1 INLVKGSIDM
11 DKSLYNSESTLKS
24 YLGIGNEGVSDNL
37 LAVLKS
43 NCVNYQSSVKKFI
56 ELLEYIQNNNIRT
69 KPFNELVALHELVAP
84 HDCAVVSMLS
94 IHYNLAIGTVANL
107 GVQTPYVE
115 DLYQKLCSGRA
126 IGVYLATELA
136 HGNDLIAIETQAN
149 YLPEKGVFML
159 NSPSPNA
166 YKFMPNTM
174 PCELPKVAVI
184 LAQLNVSGKKYGIFP
199 FLLPL
204 SVNGKLTPGVKITP
218 LGDKPGF
225 YLDNA
230 ITSFDNVEI
239 PFEGLLAGNM
249 ITLTREGKVSLHIKE
264 LRERFS
270 LITNRI
276 HSGKLCMAMI
286 SVTAAKSVLH
296 ITSTYGNKRQTF
308 GYSGA
313 MPIINYSHFKEG
325 IAWDTLSTITH
336 TLYLRELTRKVS
348 TILSESIKNFKFS
361 DELLIEIITTK
372 SLCTWRT
379 QEILINCRER
389 CGAQGLFTVNK
400 ISPYLISNFGTITS
414 EGDNLVLSL
423 KAGGM
428 IILNKMKEINKA
440 SFQHNLFPILHDYMN
455 FLYKKLNGL
464 IASNNKKINLDILN
478 KHSGDF
484 LELSQTYAVLSVV
497 TTTIDAYHDN
507 NDDDLCMIIEGYLL
521 DWIHRNMSNLLR
533 SEVINLQESK
543 KIDERRI
550 EYIRQHADRINDY
563 IPSFGVDKA
572 GIETPISSDD
582 YISWYANNHHQLKNN

>member
-1 INLVKGSIDM
+1 MN
-11 DKSLYNSESTLKS
+11 KSLCNLELALKS
-24 YLGIGNEGVSDNL
+24 YLSIGNEVVSDNL

-43 NCVNYQSSVKKFI
+43 TCGNYQSSVKKFI
-56 ELLEYIQNNNIRT
+56 ELLKYIQNNNIYT
-69 KPFNELVALHELVAP
+69 TSFNELVALHEVVAP

-94 IHYNLAIGTVANL
+94 IHFNLTIGTIANL
-107 GVQTPYVE
+107 GAQTPYVE

-126 IGVYLATELA
+126 IGVYLATELV
-136 HGNDLIAIETQAN
+136 HGNDLIALETQAN

-159 NSPSPNA
+159 NSPSQNA
-166 YKFMPNTM
+166 YKFMPNTI
-174 PCELPKVAVI
+174 PCELPKVAVVF
-184 LAQLNVSGKKYGIFP
+184 AQLNISGKKYGIFP

-249 ITLTREGKVSLHIKE
+249 ITLTKEGKISLHTKAV
-264 LRERFS
+264 RERFS

-276 HSGKLCMAMI
+276 HSGKLCMAMS
-286 SVTAAKSVLH
+286 SVTLAKSALH

-313 MPIINYSHFKEG
+313 MPIMHYSHFKEG

-336 TLYLRELTRKVS
+336 ALYLKELTKKVS
-348 TILSESIKNFKFS
+348 VILSESVKNFKFS
-361 DELLIEIITTK
+361 DDLLIEFITIK

-389 CGAQGLFTVNK
+389 CGAQGLFTINK
-400 ISPYLISNFGTITS
+400 ISSYLISNFGSITA

-428 IILNKMKEINKA
+428 IILNKMKEIDKKFFRND
-440 SFQHNLFPILHDYMN
+440 LFFILNGYMS
-455 FLYKKLNGL
+455 FLYKKLNKL
-464 IASNNKKINLDILN
+464 ITSDKKRVNLDILN
-478 KHSGDF
+478 NHSKDF
-484 LELSQTYAVLSVV
+484 LELSQTYAILSVV
-497 TTTIDAYHDN
+497 TTTIDTYY
-507 NDDDLCMIIEGYLL
+507 NDDDLYMIIEGYLL
-521 DWIHRNMSNLLR
+521 DWIHRTMSNLLK
-533 SEVINLQESK
+533 SEIINLQESQ

-550 EYIRQHADRINDY
+550 EYIRQNADRINEY
-563 IPSFGVDKA
+563 ISSFGVDKI

-582 YISWYANNHHQLKNN
+582 YISWYANNHHQLNHKISLDNVVNI

>member
-1 INLVKGSIDM
+1 MNKL
-11 DKSLYNSESTLKS
+11 LCNSESKLRP
-24 YLGIGNEGVSDNL
+24 YLGIGNSVVSDNL

-43 NCVNYQSSVKKFI
+43 TCDNYHSSVKKFI
-56 ELLEYIQNNNIRT
+56 ELLKYIQNNNIHT
-69 KPFNELVALHELVAP
+69 TSFNELVALHELVAP
-84 HDCAVVSMLS
+84 HDCTVVSMLS
-94 IHYNLAIGTVANL
+94 IHFNLAIGTIANL
-107 GVQTPYVE
+107 GARTPYVE

-136 HGNDLIAIETQAN
+136 HGNDLVAIETQAN
-149 YLPEKGVFML
+149 YLPEKGVFIL
-159 NSPSPNA
+159 NSPGPNA
-166 YKFMPNTM
+166 YKFMPNTT

-184 LAQLNVSGKKYGIFP
+184 LAQLNASGKRYGIFP
-199 FLLPL
+199 FILPL

-249 ITLTREGKVSLHIKE
+249 ITLTSDGKISLHTKE

-286 SVTAAKSVLH
+286 SVTGAKSALH

-308 GYSGA
+308 GYSGT

-325 IAWDTLSTITH
+325 IAWDTLNTITH
-336 TLYLRELTRKVS
+336 ALYLRELTRKVS
-348 TILSESIKNFKFS
+348 IILSESVKNFKFS

-389 CGAQGLFTVNK
+389 CGAQGLFTLNK
-400 ISPYLISNFGTITS
+400 IPNYLISNFGAITS

-428 IILNKMKEINKA
+428 ITLNKMKEINKT
-440 SFQHNLFPILHDYMN
+440 SFQHNLFSILYDYMN
-455 FLYKKLNGL
+455 FLHKKLNEL
-464 IASNNKKINLDILN
+464 IVSNKKKINLDILN
-478 KHSGDF
+478 KHSRDF

-497 TTTIDAYHDN
+497 TTTIDTYH
-507 NDDDLCMIIEGYLL
+507 NDDDFYMIIEGYLL
-521 DWIHRNMSNLLR
+521 DWIHRTMSNLLR
-533 SEVINLQESK
+533 CEVISLQESL

-550 EYIRQHADRINDY
+550 EYIRKHADRINDY
-563 IPSFGVDKA
+563 IASFGVDKA
-572 GIETPISSDD
+572 GIETPISSND

>member
-1 INLVKGSIDM
+1 MN
-11 DKSLYNSESTLKS
+11 KSSCNSESKLKS
-24 YLGIGNEGVSDNL
+24 YLCIGNEGVSDDL

-43 NCVNYQSSVKKFI
+43 NCSNYQSSVKKFI
-56 ELLEYIQNNNIRT
+56 ELLKYIQNNNINT
-69 KPFNELVALHELVAP
+69 ESFYELVALHELVAP

-94 IHYNLAIGTVANL
+94 IHFNLAIGTIANL
-107 GVQTPYVE
+107 GVQTPYVKE
-115 DLYQKLCSGRA
+115 LYQKLCSGRA

-136 HGNDLIAIETQAN
+136 HGNGLIAIDTQAN

-166 YKFMPNTM
+166 YKFMPNTT
-174 PCELPKVAVI
+174 PCEIPKVAVI

-199 FLLPL
+199 FIFPL
-204 SVNGKLTPGVKITP
+204 SVNGTLTPGVKITP

-270 LITNRI
+270 LITNRL
-276 HSGKLCMAMI
+276 HSGKLCMAVI
-286 SVTAAKSVLH
+286 SVTGAKSALH

-308 GYSGA
+308 GYSGI

-336 TLYLRELTRKVS
+336 ALYLKELTRKVS
-348 TILSESIKNFKFS
+348 IILSESTRNFKFP

-389 CGAQGLFTVNK
+389 CGAQGLFTLNK
-400 ISPYLISNFGTITS
+400 ISPYLISNFGAITS

-423 KAGGM
+423 KAGRM
-428 IILNKMKEINKA
+428 IVLNKMKEIGKT
-440 SFQHNLFPILHDYMN
+440 SFQYNLFSILNDYMK
-455 FLYKKLNGL
+455 FLYEKLNKL
-464 IASNNKKINLDILN
+464 IASNNKKIDLDMLN

-484 LELSQTYAVLSVV
+484 LELGQTYAVLSVV
-497 TTTIDAYHDN
+497 TTTIDTYHNN
-507 NDDDLCMIIEGYLL
+507 NDDDFYMIIEGYLL
-521 DWIHRNMSNLLR
+521 DWIHRTMSNLLR
-533 SEVINLQESK
+533 SEIINLQESQ

-550 EYIRQHADRINDY
+550 EYIGKHADRINDY
-563 IPSFGVDKA
+563 IACFGVDKI
-572 GIETPISSDD
+572 GVETPISSDD
-582 YISWYANNHHQLKNN
+582 HISWYANNHHQLENN

>member
-1 INLVKGSIDM
+1 M

>member
-1 INLVKGSIDM
+1 M

-159 NSPSPNA
+159 NSPSQNA

>member
-1 INLVKGSIDM
+1 MN
-11 DKSLYNSESTLKS
+11 KSLCNSESTLKS

-37 LAVLKS
+37 VAVLKS
-43 NCVNYQSSVKKFI
+43 NCDNYQSSVKKFI
-56 ELLEYIQNNNIRT
+56 ELLEYIQNNNIHT
-69 KPFNELVALHELVAP
+69 KPFNELVSLHELVTP

-94 IHYNLAIGTVANL
+94 IHFNLAIGTIANL
-107 GVQTPYVE
+107 GMQTPYVE

-136 HGNDLIAIETQAN
+136 HGNNLIAIETQAN

-199 FLLPL
+199 FILPL
-204 SVNGKLTPGVKITP
+204 SANGKLTPGVKITP
-218 LGDKPGF
+218 LGDKPGL

-239 PFEGLLAGNM
+239 PFEGILAGNM
-249 ITLTREGKVSLHIKE
+249 ITLTREGKVSLHTKE

-286 SVTAAKSVLH
+286 SVTGAKSALH
-296 ITSTYGNKRQTF
+296 ITSTYGNKRKTF
-308 GYSGA
+308 GYSGT

-336 TLYLRELTRKVS
+336 ALYLRELIRKVS
-348 TILSESIKNFKFS
+348 AILSESVKNFKFS

-400 ISPYLISNFGTITS
+400 ISHYLISNFGTITS

-428 IILNKMKEINKA
+428 IILNKMKEIEKT
-440 SFQHNLFPILHDYMN
+440 SFQHNLFPILNDYMN

-464 IASNNKKINLDILN
+464 TVSNNKKINLDMLN
-478 KHSGDF
+478 KHSRDF

-497 TTTIDAYHDN
+497 TTIIDTYHNN
-507 NDDDLCMIIEGYLL
+507 NDDDFYMIIEGYLL
-521 DWIHRNMSNLLR
+521 DWIHRSMSNLLR

-563 IPSFGVDKA
+563 ISSFGVDKA

>member
-1 INLVKGSIDM
+1 MN
-11 DKSLYNSESTLKS
+11 KSSFNSESKLKS
-24 YLGIGNEGVSDNL
+24 CLAIGDTGVSDNL
-37 LAVLKS
+37 LAILKS
-43 NCVNYQSSVKKFI
+43 NCGNYPSSVKKFI
-56 ELLEYIQNNNIRT
+56 ELLKYIQNNNIHT
-69 KPFNELVALHELVAP
+69 KSFNELVALHELVAP

-94 IHYNLAIGTVANL
+94 IHFNLAIGTITNL

-159 NSPSPNA
+159 NSPGPNA

-199 FLLPL
+199 FILPL
-204 SVNGKLTPGVKITP
+204 SANEKLTPGVKITP

-249 ITLTREGKVSLHIKE
+249 ITLTREGKVSLHTKK

-270 LITNRI
+270 LITNRV

-286 SVTAAKSVLH
+286 SVTGAKSALH

-336 TLYLRELTRKVS
+336 ALYLKELTRKVS
-348 TILSESIKNFKFS
+348 AILSESVKNFKFS
-361 DELLIEIITTK
+361 DELLIEIITSK

-389 CGAQGLFTVNK
+389 CGAQGLFSVNK

-428 IILNKMKEINKA
+428 IILNKMKEIDKTF
-440 SFQHNLFPILHDYMN
+440 FQHNLFPILNNYMN

-464 IASNNKKINLDILN
+464 IVS
-478 KHSGDF
+478 
-484 LELSQTYAVLSVV
+484 
-497 TTTIDAYHDN
+497 
-507 NDDDLCMIIEGYLL
+507 
-521 DWIHRNMSNLLR
+521 
-533 SEVINLQESK
+533 
-543 KIDERRI
+543 
-550 EYIRQHADRINDY
+550 
-563 IPSFGVDKA
+563 
-572 GIETPISSDD
+572 
-582 YISWYANNHHQLKNN
+582 

>member
-1 INLVKGSIDM
+1 MNKL
-11 DKSLYNSESTLKS
+11 LCNSESKLKS
-24 YLGIGNEGVSDNL
+24 YLSIGDIGISDSL
-37 LAVLKS
+37 LEILKNS
-43 NCVNYQSSVKKFI
+43 CGSYPSPVKKFI
-56 ELLEYIQNNNIRT
+56 ELLKYIQNNNINMT
-69 KPFNELVALHELVAP
+69 SFKELVALHELVAP
-84 HDCAVVSMLS
+84 HDSAVVSMMS
-94 IHYNLAIGTVANL
+94 IHFNLTIGTIANL

-115 DLYQKLCSGRA
+115 DLYQKLCLGRA

-149 YLPEKGVFML
+149 YHPEKGVFIL

-166 YKFMPNTM
+166 YKFMPNTT
-174 PCELPKVAVI
+174 PCKLPKVAVI

-199 FLLPL
+199 FILPL
-204 SVNGKLTPGVKITP
+204 SVNSKLTPGIKITP

-249 ITLTREGKVSLHIKE
+249 ITLTKDGKISLHIKE

-270 LITNRI
+270 LITDRI
-276 HSGKLCMAMI
+276 HSGKLCMAVS
-286 SVTAAKSVLH
+286 SVAAAKSALH
-296 ITSTYGNKRQTF
+296 ITNTYGNKRKTF

-325 IAWDTLSTITH
+325 IAWDTLSTIIH
-336 TLYLRELTRKVS
+336 ALYLKELIRKVS
-348 TILSESIKNFKFS
+348 IILSESVKNFKFK
-361 DELLIEIITTK
+361 DELLIEIITAK

-389 CGAQGLFTVNK
+389 CGAQGLFTLNK
-400 ISPYLISNFGTITS
+400 ISPYLISNFGAITS

-428 IILNKMKEINKA
+428 IILNKMKEINKT
-440 SFQHNLFPILHDYMN
+440 SFQNNLFSILNDYMN
-455 FLYKKLNGL
+455 FLYKKLNRL
-464 IASNNKKINLDILN
+464 IVNNNKKINLDMLN

-497 TTTIDAYHDN
+497 TTTIDTYHNNN
-507 NDDDLCMIIEGYLL
+507 NDDFDMIIEGYLL
-521 DWIHRNMSNLLR
+521 DWIHRTMSNLLK
-533 SEVINLQESK
+533 SEVINLQESQ

-550 EYIRQHADRINDY
+550 EYIRKHAERINDY
-563 IPSFGVDKA
+563 ISSFGVDKA
-572 GIETPISSDD
+572 GIETPISSHD
-582 YISWYANNHHQLKNN
+582 YISWYANNHHQIKNN

>member
-1 INLVKGSIDM
+1 MNRSLSDS
-11 DKSLYNSESTLKS
+11 KSKLTS
-24 YLGIGNEGVSDNL
+24 YLGIGNTEVSDNL
-37 LAVLKS
+37 LELLKS
-43 NCVNYQSSVKKFI
+43 TCGSYQSSVKKFI
-56 ELLEYIQNNNIRT
+56 ELLKYIRNNNIHT
-69 KPFNELVALHELVAP
+69 KSFNELVALHELVAP

-94 IHYNLAIGTVANL
+94 IHFNLAIGTIANL
-107 GVQTPYVE
+107 GLQTPYVE

-136 HGNDLIAIETQAN
+136 HGNDLISIETQAN

-159 NSPSPNA
+159 NSPSQNA
-166 YKFMPNTM
+166 YKFMPNTT
-174 PCELPKVAVI
+174 PCELPKIAVI
-184 LAQLNVSGKKYGIFP
+184 LAQLNVSGKKYGILP
-199 FLLPL
+199 FILPL

-249 ITLTREGKVSLHIKE
+249 ITLTRDGKISLQAKK

-270 LITNRI
+270 LITNRV
-276 HSGKLCMAMI
+276 HSGKLCMAMSSI
-286 SVTAAKSVLH
+286 TAAKSALH
-296 ITSTYGNKRQTF
+296 ITNAYGNKRQTF

-325 IAWDTLSTITH
+325 IAWDTLSTITYA
-336 TLYLRELTRKVS
+336 LYLRELTKKVS
-348 TILSESIKNFKFS
+348 VILSESVKNFKFP
-361 DELLIEIITTK
+361 DELLIEISIAK

-389 CGAQGLFTVNK
+389 CGAHGLFTVNK
-400 ISPYLISNFGTITS
+400 ISSYLISNFGAITS

-423 KAGGM
+423 KAGGT
-428 IILNKMKEINKA
+428 IILNKMKKIHEKT
-440 SFQHNLFPILHDYMN
+440 SFQHDLFPILHDYMN
-455 FLYKKLNGL
+455 FLYEKLNSL
-464 IASNNKKINLDILN
+464 IVSNNKKINLDMLN

-484 LELSQTYAVLSVV
+484 LELSQTYAILSVV
-497 TTTIDAYHDN
+497 TTTIDAYYDNN
-507 NDDDLCMIIEGYLL
+507 NDDFYMIIEGYLL
-521 DWIHRNMSNLLR
+521 DCIHRTMSNLLR
-533 SEVINLQESK
+533 SEVINLQEAK

-563 IPSFGVDKA
+563 IASFGVDKI
-572 GIETPISSDD
+572 GIETPISSND

>member
-1 INLVKGSIDM
+1 MN
-11 DKSLYNSESTLKS
+11 KSLCNSESKLRS
-24 YLGIGNEGVSDNL
+24 YLGIGNTVISDNL
-37 LAVLKS
+37 LAILK
-43 NCVNYQSSVKKFI
+43 NTCDNYPSSVEKFI
-56 ELLEYIQNNNIRT
+56 ELLKYIQNNNIHT
-69 KPFNELVALHELVAP
+69 TSFNELVSLHELVAP

-94 IHYNLAIGTVANL
+94 IHFNLAIGTIANL
-107 GVQTPYVE
+107 GAQTPYVE
-115 DLYQKLCSGRA
+115 DLYRKLCSGHA

-136 HGNDLIAIETQAN
+136 HGNNLIAIETQAN
-149 YLPEKGVFML
+149 YLPEKGVFIL
-159 NSPSPNA
+159 NSPSQNA
-166 YKFMPNTM
+166 YKFMPNTT

-184 LAQLNVSGKKYGIFP
+184 LAQLNVSGRKYGIFP
-199 FLLPL
+199 FILPL

-230 ITSFDNVEI
+230 ITSFNNVEI

-249 ITLTREGKVSLHIKE
+249 ITLTREGKVSLHTKE
-264 LRERFS
+264 LTERFS

-276 HSGKLCMAMI
+276 HSGKLCMAVI
-286 SVTAAKSVLH
+286 SVTAAKSALH

-308 GYSGA
+308 GYSGT

-336 TLYLRELTRKVS
+336 ALYLRELTRKVS
-348 TILSESIKNFKFS
+348 IILSESVKNFKFP
-361 DELLIEIITTK
+361 DKLLIEIITTK

-389 CGAQGLFTVNK
+389 CGAHGLFTLNK
-400 ISPYLISNFGTITS
+400 IPNYLISNFGAITS

-423 KAGGM
+423 KAGRM

-440 SFQHNLFPILHDYMN
+440 SFQHNLFSILNDYMN

-464 IASNNKKINLDILN
+464 MTSNNKKINLDMLN

-497 TTTIDAYHDN
+497 TTTIDTYHN
-507 NDDDLCMIIEGYLL
+507 NKDDDFYMIIEGYLL
-521 DWIHRNMSNLLR
+521 DWTHRTMSNLLR
-533 SEVINLQESK
+533 SEVINLQESQR
-543 KIDERRI
+543 IDERRI
-550 EYIRQHADRINDY
+550 EYIRKHADRINDY
-563 IPSFGVDKA
+563 ITSFGVDKI
-572 GIETPISSDD
+572 GIETPISSND
-582 YISWYANNHHQLKNN
+582 YITWYADNHHQLRN